1 MPWPGIESI
10 SLALE
15 GRFLTTGHQGG
26 PSNNV
31 SVSWDLP
38 VFLFSLISPMP
49 FLPSLDD
56 RLNRYNHSFAYTL
69 NSLAPLFPHWTLP
82 GKIPTLVNSSSRS
95 FQHLPCQQLISDL
108 TLNSQP
114 TEVKWMLAAS
124 RALPSHFP
132 GLSILPSFKRTIFYV
147 PSLPKTPTPPS
158 LSSTLNCRLYLPFY
172 GESTRKLPRAPS
184 TSAGSCL
191 DPFIMLFLWL
201 LWMSC
206 LCFCLQPKS
215 GETRN
220 HPLSSIQGLRLQQ
233 FLSPSSS
240 SSCPLPDHSH

>member
-1 MPWPGIESI
+1 
-10 SLALE
+10 
-15 GRFLTTGHQGG
+15 
-26 PSNNV
+26 
-31 SVSWDLP
+31 
-38 VFLFSLISPMP
+38 
-49 FLPSLDD
+49 
-56 RLNRYNHSFAYTL
+56 
-69 NSLAPLFPHWTLP
+69 
-82 GKIPTLVNSSSRS
+82 
-95 FQHLPCQQLISDL
+95 
-108 TLNSQP
+108 
-114 TEVKWMLAAS
+114 MLAAS

-240 SSCPLPDHSH
+240 SSCPLPDHSHQPVTILLFLLFQKQPSSLLIPHTLPAAAPSLCFTAQ